1 MIKMETV
8 DAAFSFKGGMLPM
21 TVLELASADLD
32 QIKSQLAGKVSQSP
46 AFFQNTPV
54 VISVEHVRS
63 NDPLPLEGLCALC
76 REYKLLPMA
85 FRGGSD
91 QVKQAVW
98 AMGMAWFPPQP
109 ARPQPVETL
118 TAPEPKPEARQV
130 PEEVELSNG
139 RIFRGT
145 VRSGQQVSAPL
156 GDLVVVGAVNAGA
169 EVLAAGSIHV
179 YGPLRG
185 RALAGIHGHNNVGIF
200 CHELHA
206 ELISIA
212 GNYKRLEDIPPG
224 LINQHVQVKLSDDQL
239 EISPLS

>member
-8 DAAFSFKGGMLPM
+8 DAAFTFKGGMLPI
-21 TVLELASADLD
+21 TVLELTSTDMAHV
-32 QIKSQLAGKVSQSP
+32 KSQLAGKVSQSP

-54 VISVEHVRS
+54 VISVEQIS
-63 NDPLPLEGLCALC
+63 DAGQLSLDALC
-76 REYKLLPMA
+76 KLCRDYNLLPMA
-85 FRGGSD
+85 FRGGND
-91 QVKQAVW
+91 QMKKAAW
-98 AMGMAWFPPQP
+98 ALGMAWFPTQP
-109 ARPQPVETL
+109 ARPQPVASRSAPA
-118 TAPEPKPEARQV
+118 APEQHDV

-185 RALAGIHGHNNVGIF
+185 RALAGIHGHDNVGIF
-200 CHELHA
+200 CHELQA

-239 EISPLS
+239 DISPLS

>member
-8 DAAFSFKGGMLPM
+8 NTAFAFKGGMLPM
-21 TVLELASADLD
+21 TVLELASVDMD
-32 QIKSQLAGKVSQSP
+32 QIRSQLAGKVSQSP

-54 VISVEHVRS
+54 VISLEQVTGAEH
-63 NDPLPLEGLCALC
+63 LPLDALCQLC

-85 FRGGSD
+85 FRGGND
-91 QVKQAVW
+91 QVKKAVW
-98 AMGMAWFPPQP
+98 ALDMAWFPTQP
-109 ARPQPVETL
+109 TRPQIVESQV
-118 TAPEPKPEARQV
+118 APPSSAPRDVPEA
-130 PEEVELSNG
+130 VELSNG

-185 RALAGIHGHNNVGIF
+185 RALAGIHGHDNVGIF

-212 GNYKRLEDIPPG
+212 GNYKRLEDIPSG
-224 LINQHVQVKLSDDQL
+224 LINQHVQVKLSDNQL
-239 EISPLS
+239 NISPLS